1 MISYETYKLLHLI
14 FITTFLTLI
23 GSAAHTGGFI
33 QKKSG
38 KILMGVISF
47 LIFVAGMGLI
57 ARLGFKHSEPF
68 PVWIKLKMLNWFVIN
83 LLLFGLIKTKQPK
96 FKIIFTILILIIG
109 WSSIWIAINKP
120 L

>member
-14 FITTFLTLI
+14 FITSFLTVLGFNAQTTTGTQGKSRKMII
-23 GSAAHTGGFI
+23 G
-33 QKKSG
+33 
-38 KILMGVISF
+38 LISF

-57 ARLGFKHSEPF
+57 ARLGFKHSQPF
-68 PVWIKLKMLNWFVIN
+68 PLWIKLKMLNWFVIN
-83 LLLFGLIKTKQPK
+83 LLTIGIFKTTKTK
-96 FKIIFTILILIIG
+96 FKLMLVFIILIIG

>member
-14 FITTFLTLI
+14 FITTFLTVI
-23 GSAAHTGGFI
+23 GLASHSTGIFH
-33 QKKSG
+33 KKSG
-38 KILMGVISF
+38 KILMGILSF

-68 PVWIKLKMLNWFVIN
+68 PLWVKLKMLNWFVVNI
-83 LLLFGLIKTKQPK
+83 LAFGLIKTNQSKLK
-96 FKIIFTILILIIG
+96 VVFTILILVIG